1 MIRGIEMNSRDKEML
16 AVYRKTA
23 SFTMQ
28 ALGETLSGLRKGI
41 SNGNYNTSTV
51 ELLKERLETL
61 EECLVKIELYF

>member
-1 MIRGIEMNSRDKEML
+1 MDSRDKEML

-41 SNGNYNTSTV
+41 SNGNHNTATT
-51 ELLKERLETL
+51 ELLKDRIKNL
-61 EECLVKIELYF
+61 EELLVKIELDF

>member
-1 MIRGIEMNSRDKEML
+1 MDSRDKEML

-41 SNGNYNTSTV
+41 SNGNLNTATT
-51 ELLKERLETL
+51 ELLKDRIKNL
-61 EECLVKIELYF
+61 EELLVKIELDF

>member
-1 MIRGIEMNSRDKEML
+1 MIEGINMDSRDKEML

-41 SNGNYNTSTV
+41 SNGYYSEYVDIKFTSPDGEVNEYN
-51 ELLKERLETL
+51 R
-61 EECLVKIELYF
+61 YY

>member
-1 MIRGIEMNSRDKEML
+1 MDSRDKEML

-41 SNGNYNTSTV
+41 SKPKNIY
-51 ELLKERLETL
+51 
-61 EECLVKIELYF
+61 I